1 MYNRTNVRQSR
12 TNTGWNKG
20 PQNNFR
26 RTRSRFTGERIDI
39 NRFISKVQAAKPVE
53 IFRPKYA
60 FDDFAISTALKR
72 AIANRGFDT
81 PTPIQDKAIPAII
94 AGHDIIGLADTGT
107 GKTAAFLIPMIQKI
121 LTNHENK
128 VLIVVPT
135 RELALQ
141 IQEEFLALAR
151 RLSIFSVVVVGGANI
166 RPQIQ
171 QLRSRHNVVIGTPGR
186 IKDLLSR
193 KVLNLSG
200 FNNVILDEADRMLD
214 MGFINDVRLLLSL
227 VSPKRQTMLFSAT
240 FSSEIEKLT
249 NQFLTN
255 PERIAIKSGETAA
268 LIDQDIVRITG
279 GKDKVEVLHDLLNQA
294 QFEKVLVFTRTK
306 HGADKLSKN
315 LHARGF
321 KSESIHGDKPHAKRQ
336 KALKM
341 FKDNVIEIL
350 VATDVAARGLDI
362 PNVSHVINFDLPAT
376 YDDYVHR
383 IGRTGRADQKGIA
396 LTFV

>member
-1 MYNRTNVRQSR
+1 
-12 TNTGWNKG
+12 
-20 PQNNFR
+20 
-26 RTRSRFTGERIDI
+26 
-39 NRFISKVQAAKPVE
+39 
-53 IFRPKYA
+53 
-60 FDDFAISTALKR
+60 
-72 AIANRGFDT
+72 
-81 PTPIQDKAIPAII
+81 
-94 AGHDIIGLADTGT
+94 
-107 GKTAAFLIPMIQKI
+107 
-121 LTNHENK
+121 